1 MTIEYEVKGKM
12 EWEFTTIVLCIIT
25 GLAVGALGGFTYHK
39 KTEER
44 KFRGAL
50 SEADRIVQ
58 EATKKAETAKRDIVA
73 EGKEE
78 IHRLRQELDRDT
90 KERRGELQRA
100 ERRLEQKEENLD
112 KKLENISR
120 KEEELKG
127 KNEQVQSKLNRLS
140 DQEQELIAKLEQIAR
155 LTQEEAREQLLAEVE
170 ADANHYIGLRLK
182 ELEERAKRDAD
193 RRAQEIVATAIQRC
207 SVEFTSDVVVSVVN
221 LPSDEMK
228 GRIIGREGR
237 NIRTFETLTGVDL
250 IVDDTPEA
258 VTLSSFDPV
267 RREVARLS
275 LERLVVDGRI
285 HPARIEEIIERAE
298 KDVQAQILETAEEAL
313 LETGIKNMHSELA
326 KIIGQLRYRT
336 SYGQNALAH
345 SLEVAHLAGVMAAE
359 LGLDEQKARRAGLLH
374 DIGKAVDHQ
383 VEGPH
388 AKIGADL
395 AKRYGESPDIV
406 NAIASHHEDEE
417 PQTIYAVLVAA
428 ADAVSA
434 SRPGAR
440 RESLDAY
447 VKRLE
452 KLEEVAKAFPG
463 VSKAFA
469 IQAGRE
475 VRVTVAPTVTDDGEM
490 QKLAY
495 DIARKIEEELR
506 YPGQIKV
513 TLIRETRAVEYAK

>member
-1 MTIEYEVKGKM
+1 M
-12 EWEFTTIVLCIIT
+12 EALLAVLCVIF
-25 GLAVGALGGFTYHK
+25 GLAAGSFGGYTYYRKNEEK
-39 KTEER
+39 KI
-44 KFRGAL
+44 RGSL
-50 SEADRIVQ
+50 SEAERIIRD
-58 EATKKAETAKRDIVA
+58 AAKKAEASKREILA

-78 IHRLRQELDRDT
+78 ILKLRQELDRDT
-90 KERRGELQRA
+90 KERRAELQRS

-112 KKLENISR
+112 RKIENISR
-120 KEEELKG
+120 REEDLKSR
-127 KNEQVQSKLNRLS
+127 NEQVQEKLNRLS
-140 DQEQELIAKLEQIAR
+140 AQEQELIEKLEQIAR
-155 LTQEEAREQLLAEVE
+155 LTRDEARAQLLAEVE
-170 ADANHYIGLRLK
+170 TEANHLIGLRLK

-193 RRAQEIVATAIQRC
+193 RKAQDILAVAIQRC
-207 SVEFTSDVVVSVVN
+207 SVDYASDAVVSVVS

-285 HPARIEEIIERAE
+285 HPARIEEIIEKAE
-298 KDVQAQILETAEEAL
+298 KDVQAQIIETAEEAL
-313 LETGIKNMHSELA
+313 LETGIKNMHAELA
-326 KIIGQLRYRT
+326 KIVGQLRYRT
-336 SYGQNALAH
+336 SYGQNALSH

-359 LGLDEQKARRAGLLH
+359 LGLDELKARRAGLLH

-383 VEGPH
+383 IEGPH
-388 AKIGADL
+388 AKIGADI
-395 AKRYGESPDIV
+395 AKRYGEAPDIV

-417 PQTIYAVLVAA
+417 PQTIYALLVAA

-452 KLEEVAKAFPG
+452 KLEEVANAFHG
-463 VSKAFA
+463 VSKAYA

-475 VRVTVAPTVTDDGEM
+475 VRVAVAPEVTDEGEM

-495 DIARKIEEELR
+495 DIARKIEEDLR

-513 TLIRETRAVEYAK
+513 TLIKETRAVEYAK

>member
-1 MTIEYEVKGKM
+1 MILTA
-12 EWEFTTIVLCIIT
+12 VLCIIA
-25 GLAVGALGGFTYHK
+25 GLAVGILSGIMHQRSVEQK
-39 KTEER
+39 KR
-44 KFRGAL
+44 DGAL
-50 SEADRIVQ
+50 SESERIVS
-58 EATKKAETAKRDIVA
+58 EATKKGEQAKRDLLA

-90 KERRGELQRA
+90 KDRRGEIQRS

-112 KKLENISR
+112 KKIDNVGR
-120 KEEELKG
+120 KEDELKAR
-127 KNEQVQSKLNRLS
+127 NDQVQEKLTKLS
-140 DQEQELIAKLEQIAR
+140 EREQDLITKLEQIAQ
-155 LTQEEAREQLLAEVE
+155 LTREQARDQLLAEVE
-170 ADANHYIGLRLK
+170 GDANHLIGLRLK
-182 ELEERAKRDAD
+182 ELEEKAKTEAD
-193 RRAQEIVATAIQRC
+193 RKAQEIIATAVQRC
-207 SVEFTSDVVVSVVN
+207 SVDFTSDAVVSVVN

-285 HPARIEEIIERAE
+285 HPARIEEIIERAQ
-298 KDVQAQILETAEEAL
+298 KDVQQQIIETADQAL
-313 LETGIKNMHSELA
+313 LETGIKNMNSELA

-336 SYGQNALAH
+336 SYGQNALRH
-345 SLEVAHLAGVMAAE
+345 SLEVAHIAGVMAAE
-359 LGLDEQKARRAGLLH
+359 LGLDEIKARRAGLLH

-395 AKRYGESPDIV
+395 AKRYGEAPDIV
-406 NAIASHHEDEE
+406 NAIAAHHEEEE

-428 ADAVSA
+428 ADAISA

-452 KLEEVAKAFPG
+452 QLEQIASSFQG
-463 VSKAFA
+463 VSKAYA

-475 VRVTVAPTVTDDGEM
+475 VRVAVAPSITDEGQM

-495 DIARKIEEELR
+495 DIARKIEEEMR

-513 TLIRETRAVEYAK
+513 TLIKETRAVEYAK

>member
-1 MTIEYEVKGKM
+1 MTILLL
-12 EWEFTTIVLCIIT
+12 VLAVIA
-25 GLAVGALGGFTYHK
+25 GLAAGAAGGFAYHK
-39 KTEER
+39 NSEQKKLAGAMEE
-44 KFRGAL
+44 
-50 SEADRIVQ
+50 SERIVA
-58 EATKKAETAKRDIVA
+58 EATKKAELAKKDLIS

-78 IHRLRQELDRDT
+78 VHRLRQELDRDT
-90 KERRGELQRA
+90 KDRRAELQRT

-112 KKLENISR
+112 KKTDNISR
-120 KEEELKG
+120 KEEELKTR
-127 KNEQVQSKLNRLS
+127 NEQAQAKLDRLGER
-140 DQEQELIAKLEQIAR
+140 EQELITQLEQIAQ
-155 LTQEEAREQLLAEVE
+155 LTRDQAREQLLAEVE
-170 ADANHYIGLRLK
+170 ADANHLIGLRLK
-182 ELEERAKRDAD
+182 ELEERAKREAD
-193 RRAQEIVATAIQRC
+193 RKAQEIIATAVQRC
-207 SVEFTSDVVVSVVN
+207 SVDFTSEAVVSVVN

-285 HPARIEEIIERAE
+285 HPARIEEIIDRAE
-298 KDVQAQILETAEEAL
+298 KDVQAQILETADQAM
-313 LETGIKNMHSELA
+313 LETGIKNMNGELS
-326 KIIGQLRYRT
+326 KLVGQLRYRT
-336 SYGQNALAH
+336 SYGQSVLSH
-345 SLEVAHLAGVMAAE
+345 SLEVAHIAGIMAAE
-359 LGLDEQKARRAGLLH
+359 LGLDEAKARRAGLLH

-395 AKRYGESPDIV
+395 AKRYGEAPDIV
-406 NAIASHHEDEE
+406 NAIAAHHEEEE
-417 PQTIYAVLVAA
+417 PQTIYAVLIAA
-428 ADAVSA
+428 SDAISA

-452 KLEEVAKAFPG
+452 NLEEIAKSFSG
-463 VSKAFA
+463 VSKAYA

-475 VRVTVAPTVTDDGEM
+475 IRVAVAPSVTDDGTM

-495 DIARKIEEELR
+495 DIARKIEEEMR

-513 TLIRETRAVEYAK
+513 TLVRETRAVDYAK